1 MILIA
6 MLKKEEDIY
15 NLISDSNTKFV
26 DKLAIENLESDI
38 SEVVI
43 NKKDDSNVSIFI
55 PTTKAIEGEVC
66 IVKSDSEYVDDSDD
80 VGLSNLVVKKL
91 CLEIE

>member
-1 MILIA
+1 

-15 NLISDSNTKFV
+15 NLINDSNTKFV

-43 NKKDDSNVSIFI
+43 NKKDDNNVSIFI
-55 PTTKAIEGEVC
+55 PTTKAIE
-66 IVKSDSEYVDDSDD
+66 
-80 VGLSNLVVKKL
+80 VVY
-91 CLEIE
+91 C

>member
-1 MILIA
+1 MHCWMILIA

-15 NLISDSNTKFV
+15 NLINDSNTKFV

-43 NKKDDSNVSIFI
+43 NKKDDNNVSIFF
-55 PTTKAIEGEVC
+55 PTTKAIE
-66 IVKSDSEYVDDSDD
+66 
-80 VGLSNLVVKKL
+80 VVY
-91 CLEIE
+91 C